1 MFPALQTR
9 DGDTDTMTKVVVV
22 GAGPAGMAAA
32 WQAARSQAEV
42 TLLEVNP
49 RAGGQI
55 WRHASAS
62 SAHPKMQKWL
72 NKLDHPQITLR
83 FGCSVID
90 IQNPRL
96 KVQKESGGLEDI
108 FYDKL
113 VLAPGAQELLLPF
126 PGWTLPNV
134 MGAGG
139 AMAMLKGG
147 MPVQGLRIL
156 VAGSGPLLFPVA
168 GNLAKAGA
176 KVIGIAEQ
184 TSWQKLFKFGMGTT
198 LYHPAKLWEGAGYA
212 RHYLPAPFF
221 PGTWVKEARGDSQV
235 REVILTN
242 GRRQRTFECDLVAC
256 GYGLVPRN
264 SLAELAGCLQENSL
278 TVVDRFQRT
287 SVENTFCAGEI
298 TGIGGVELAITEGE
312 IAGLAAAG
320 NESQAGFYS
329 AKLKRQRKFSRL
341 LNRSF
346 SLREQ
351 LREMPDDET
360 IICRCEDITYGQ
372 LKHLADQCSAKLYT
386 RSGMGP
392 CQGRVCANALK
403 FLLGW
408 ELNKV
413 RPPIFPAKIGDLLSE
428 SIKDGSI

>member
-1 MFPALQTR
+1 MK
-9 DGDTDTMTKVVVV
+9 KVVVV

-32 WQAARSQAEV
+32 WQAARSGAQT
-42 TLLEVNP
+42 TLLDANP
-49 RAGGQI
+49 LAGGQI
-55 WRHASAS
+55 WRHASVS
-62 SAHPKMQKWL
+62 SVPPKMRVWL
-72 NKLDHPQITLR
+72 DRLDHPQISKR
-83 FGCSVID
+83 FSSTVVD

-96 KVQKESGGLEDI
+96 LVQKESGGMEDLPFDQLI
-108 FYDKL
+108 
-113 VLAPGAQELLLPF
+113 LAPGAQEQLLPF

-139 AMAMLKGG
+139 ALALLKGG
-147 MPVQGLRIL
+147 MPVQGLKVL

-176 KVIGIAEQ
+176 KVLGIAEQ
-184 TSWQKLFKFGMGTT
+184 TSWQKVVKFGMGA
-198 LYHPAKLWEGAGYA
+198 LLLNPAKLWEGAGYA
-212 RHYLPAPFF
+212 RRYLPAPFF
-221 PGTWVKEARGDSQV
+221 PGTWIKEARGDSQV
-235 REVILTN
+235 REVTLTN
-242 GRRQRTFECDLVAC
+242 GRRQRTYACDLVAC
-256 GYGLVPRN
+256 GYGLVPSS
-264 SLAELAGCLQENSL
+264 SLAELAGCIQKNSL
-278 TVVDRFQRT
+278 TVVDSLQRT
-287 SVENTFCAGEI
+287 SVENIFCAGEI
-298 TGIGGVELAITEGE
+298 TGIGGVELAITEGQ

-320 NESQAGFYS
+320 NESQAGSYA
-329 AKLKRQRKFSRL
+329 AKIHRQQKFSRL
-341 LNRSF
+341 LSQSF

-351 LREMPDDET
+351 LKEMPDDET

-413 RPPIFPAKIGDLLSE
+413 RPPIFPAKIGDLLTE
-428 SIKDGSI
+428 SIKDGSV